1 MKKLLLV
8 ALLLPSLACA
18 DGLPNAK
25 LTAGALNPNVT
36 TGNIK
41 STICV
46 PNYTATIRPS
56 SYYTNKLKLKQIKEY
71 GYVDKDPKHYEE
83 DHLIPLSVGGATSDP
98 ANLWPEPR
106 YGVNHAAKKDVLE
119 AWAHRA
125 VCKGTLNLKVA
136 QDMFATDWVAGY
148 NKYIRK

>member
-8 ALLLPSLACA
+8 ALLLPSLAIA

-36 TGNIK
+36 TDNIK
-41 STICV
+41 STVCV
-46 PNYTATIRPS
+46 PNYTATIRPP

-83 DHLIPLSVGGATSDP
+83 DHLIPLSVGGAPSDP

-106 YGVNHAAKKDVLE
+106 YGVNHATKKDVLE
-119 AWAHRA
+119 SWAHRA
-125 VCKGTLNLKVA
+125 VCKGTLNLKTA

-148 NKYIRK
+148 NKYIKK